1 MLLVS
6 MSLSLFSIFKGTA
19 VGIRSILKIQGYLN
33 KMQQLNKTTIC
44 DALKSEKTS
53 QNREKMAIEYKPDF
67 STSEQDA
74 LLDKKI
80 VTAHVF
86 LDPTTGKV
94 EKMEIALPNGAIL
107 KSTLLKK
114 DLN

>member
-1 MLLVS
+1 
-6 MSLSLFSIFKGTA
+6 MSLSLFSIFKGTF

-33 KMQQLNKTTIC
+33 KMQELNKTTIC

-74 LLDKKI
+74 LLDKKK
-80 VTAHVF
+80 VTGYVF
-86 LDPTTGKV
+86 LDAFGNI
-94 EKMEIALPNGAIL
+94 EKMETLLPNSIIL
-107 KSTLLKK
+107 HSTPVKK
-114 DLN
+114 DLKN

>member
-1 MLLVS
+1 MLLLS

-44 DALKSEKTS
+44 DALKSEKECQS
-53 QNREKMAIEYKPDF
+53 REKMAIEYKPDF

-74 LLDKKI
+74 LLDKKK
-80 VTAHVF
+80 VTGYVF
-86 LDPTTGKV
+86 LDALGNI
-94 EKMEIALPNGAIL
+94 EKMEIKLPNGAIL
-107 KSTLLKK
+107 QSTPVKK

>member
-1 MLLVS
+1 MLLLS

-33 KMQQLNKTTIC
+33 KMQELNKTTIC

-53 QNREKMAIEYKPDF
+53 QNREKMAIEFQPDF

-74 LLDKKI
+74 LLDKKKI
-80 VTAHVF
+80 TEGYIF
-86 LDPTTGKV
+86 LDAYGKI
-94 EKMEIALPNGAIL
+94 EKMEILLPNGTIL
-107 KSTLLKK
+107 QSTLLKK

>member
-1 MLLVS
+1 

-44 DALKSEKTS
+44 DALKSEKKS
-53 QNREKMAIEYKPDF
+53 QNRAKMAIEYQPDF

-74 LLDKKI
+74 LLDKKK
-80 VTAHVF
+80 VTGYVF
-86 LDPTTGKV
+86 LDALGNV

>member
-33 KMQQLNKTTIC
+33 KMEQLNKTTIC

-74 LLDKKI
+74 LLDKKN
-80 VTAHVF
+80 VTGHVF
-86 LDPTTGKV
+86 LDAFGNI
-94 EKMEIALPNGAIL
+94 EKMETLLPNGSIL